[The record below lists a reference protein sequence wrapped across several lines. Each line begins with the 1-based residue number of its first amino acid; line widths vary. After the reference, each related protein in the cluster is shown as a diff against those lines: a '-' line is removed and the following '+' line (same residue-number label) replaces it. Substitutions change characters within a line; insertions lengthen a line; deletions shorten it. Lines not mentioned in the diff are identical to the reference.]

1 LRSVHHAL
9 PGMPVDSPWRP
20 REVKMVAPRPSLGGA
35 ERAWDV
41 ISGDGYVRPRM
52 LTVGK
57 AMTTVLRKV
66 SIAMK
71 ICNSSASFWD
81 SDGKKVE
88 ERGVNLEDLSLGV
101 GCARVVGDVM
111 HRSRLSK

>member
-1 LRSVHHAL
+1 
-9 PGMPVDSPWRP
+9 
-20 REVKMVAPRPSLGGA
+20 
-35 ERAWDV
+35 V
-41 ISGDGYVRPRM
+41 ISEDGYVRPRM

-57 AMTTVLRKV
+57 AMTTVFRKV
-66 SIAMK
+66 SIAMRF
-71 ICNSSASFWD
+71 CNSSACFWD
-81 SDGKKVE
+81 FDGKEVE